1 MKSIWLSAVPKDEA
15 AVQKM
20 MAQMK
25 QYGLVLQGHFWTND
39 NAKMAWIGPRDE
51 LLNDQVVMWAI
62 LAGREELMQ
71 GDLRYGLSMLA
82 LTVQARK
89 KAGLAMVI
97 LQTEGDPLTAEDL
110 PSPLQRS
117 IVLPAADPG
126 TPAKL
131 VAKVHARAPSLPAAY
146 EVAMV
151 GNEQIG
157 QWLEVHPTEGS
168 WPGVIFGVD
177 DGEIVFQAAGP
188 AGQLPQKSVLNY
200 AMQGLK
206 LELGG
211 SAFTAWATQN
221 EVSRETSYFVKISGT
236 PKTLLFGPYAENSET
251 ELYVVH
257 LQ

>member
-1 MKSIWLSAVPKDEA
+1 MKSIWLSAVPRDEA

-20 MAQMK
+20 MSQMK

-62 LAGREELMQ
+62 LAGRGELMQ
-71 GDLRYGLSMLA
+71 GDLRFGLSMLA
-82 LTVQARK
+82 LTVQAQK
-89 KAGLAMVI
+89 KTGLSIVI
-97 LQTEGDPLTAEDL
+97 LQTEGDPMKADEL
-110 PSPLQRS
+110 PTPLQGS

-126 TPAKL
+126 TLAKL
-131 VAKVHARAPSLPAAY
+131 VAKVHAKTPSLPAAY

-157 QWLEVHPTEGS
+157 QWLEVRPTQGS

-177 DGEIVFQAAGP
+177 DGDIVFQAVGP

-206 LELGG
+206 LEMGG
-211 SAFTAWATQN
+211 SAFTAWATRN
-221 EVSRETSYFVKISGT
+221 EVSLETSYFVKISGT
-236 PKTLLFGPYAENSET
+236 PKTILFGPYAEDSET